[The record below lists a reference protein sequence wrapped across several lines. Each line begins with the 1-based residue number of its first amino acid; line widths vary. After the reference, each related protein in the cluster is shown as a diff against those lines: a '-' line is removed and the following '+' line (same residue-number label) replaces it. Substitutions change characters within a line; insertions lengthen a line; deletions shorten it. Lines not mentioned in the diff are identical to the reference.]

1 MNKQDT
7 GSKVVRESGR
17 FRIVR
22 DAWRGHTPGR
32 KGLRIDWI
40 VETEGERGVMAFD
53 TLREAREWF
62 DALVAEEA
70 AKAQPLRAKLCTP
83 VSVEDAARLAATGSA
98 A

>member
-1 MNKQDT
+1 MTKEDT

-22 DAWRGHTPGR
+22 DAWRGHARGNR
-32 KGLRIDWI
+32 GLRIDWI

-62 DALVAEEA
+62 DACV
-70 AKAQPLRAKLCTP
+70 K
-83 VSVEDAARLAATGSA
+83 EDAALSA
-98 A
+98 LPA